1 MLCSIILSSVCTSA
15 ISGVGA
21 KKGRD
26 EDWIQHQDAFDEI
39 LAGLNKGKREGPTAG
54 TKSIVESAG
63 ESKRLQ

>member
-1 MLCSIILSSVCTSA
+1 M
-15 ISGVGA
+15 GA

-39 LAGLNKGKREGPTAG
+39 LAGLNEGKGEGPTPG

-63 ESKRLQ
+63 ESKRLL